1 MQLKE
6 SAADDIVDESN
17 DAAKVVE
24 TTQLSA
30 EINGTHQYGDGYENV
45 ITSRIDERE
54 NGGDEDEE
62 RENDGEDDDDDDDDG
77 PSDNGDGEESI
88 RKKLWTFFTT

>member
-6 SAADDIVDESN
+6 SSADDIVDESN

-24 TTQLSA
+24 ITQLSE
-30 EINGTHQYGDGYENV
+30 EINGTHEYDDR
-45 ITSRIDERE
+45 ITSHIVERE
-54 NGGDEDEE
+54 NGGDKDYG
-62 RENDGEDDDDDDDDG
+62 RENYSEDDDDDDG
-77 PSDNGDGEESI
+77 PSDYGDGEESI